1 MTVAQMASTAAGRPP
16 RSVAWLL
23 LLASAT
29 AVLVTGL
36 AATAALLS
44 QLGQTPTTLPV
55 DSRFWIWLL
64 VASGLTVASLALR
77 ALRWIFLLRRADTR
91 IPIRDAY
98 IGYLAG
104 LSLLLA
110 PFLLGEIAIR
120 AYVHRKR
127 CGVPIVTTAI
137 VNVWERLLDAVALAA
152 IAGSMAIASG
162 RRSATAVALLTVAA
176 ATMMPPVRRLCLW
189 VVSAGVRPLARATGH
204 EERLDVSGLA
214 GGDTWLVSLG
224 TSLAAWTLPGLAFWG
239 VTSVWGYPYGV
250 GHAEEAYASS
260 ALAGGLVLAPG
271 GIVVAGGR
279 LLDAL
284 GRAGFPEAAAVLSV
298 LAIRFA
304 TAGVSTALGAVML
317 LVHLRTG
324 SSGGPAPSE
333 QHFDTLA
340 DAYDVQIPE
349 ARRHALLTKKTDLM
363 REIIA
368 AHKVGTR
375 GLDVGCGQGWY
386 VARMRDLGF
395 DVNGIDA
402 SAGQIHL
409 AASNIGAP
417 DLVQVGSAL
426 QIPAADAT
434 YDFAYTINVVH
445 HLPSVD
451 DQRAAFAEMFR
462 VLRPGG
468 LLFLHEINTR
478 NVLFRFYMGYVF
490 PSINSIDEGVERW
503 LLPNRLAHYTEVP
516 VIDIRHFT
524 FLPEFLPFALV
535 RLFGPIERRLET
547 SPLGVYSAHY
557 TAVFRKPL

>member
-1 MTVAQMASTAAGRPP
+1 MTVAQLASSAGRPP

-36 AATAALLS
+36 ATTTVLLS
-44 QLGQTPTTLPV
+44 QHGLTAATLPV
-55 DSRFWIWLL
+55 GTRFWFWLL
-64 VASGLTVASLALR
+64 AGSGLTVASLALR

-98 IGYLAG
+98 IGYLSG

-110 PFLLGEIAIR
+110 PFLLGEITIR

-127 CGVPIVTTAI
+127 SGVPMVTTAI

-152 IAGSMAIASG
+152 IAGSIAIASG
-162 RRSATAVALLTVAA
+162 RESATAVALLAFVAA
-176 ATMMPPVRRLCLW
+176 TTMTPVRRLGLRIVEA
-189 VVSAGVRPLARATGH
+189 VVGSLAHAAGFDERPELGQLASAEA
-204 EERLDVSGLA
+204 
-214 GGDTWLVSLG
+214 WLVALG
-224 TSLAAWTLPGLAFWG
+224 TSVAAWILPGLAFWG
-239 VTSVWGYPYGV
+239 VASVWSQPYGL
-250 GHAEEAYASS
+250 GNAEEAYALS
-260 ALAGGLVLAPG
+260 AVAGGLGLAPG
-271 GIVVAGGR
+271 GIVIVGGR

-284 GRAGFPEAAAVLSV
+284 ARAGFPDSEAVLSV

-304 TAGVSTALGAVML
+304 TAGVATALGGVML
-317 LVHLRTG
+317 LVHLRTA
-324 SSGGPAPSE
+324 SSGGSAPSE

-349 ARRHALLTKKTDLM
+349 PRRHALLARKTDLM
-363 REIIA
+363 REILA
-368 AHKVGTR
+368 AHQAGTR

-386 VARMRDLGF
+386 VARMRELGF

-402 SAGQIHL
+402 SAGQIQL
-409 AASNIGAP
+409 AAANIGAP
-417 DLVQVGSAL
+417 DLVEVGSAL
-426 QIPAADAT
+426 RIPADDAT

-445 HLPSVD
+445 HLASVD

-478 NVLFRFYMGYVF
+478 NILFRFYMGYVF
-490 PSINSIDEGVERW
+490 PTINNIDEGVERW
-503 LLPNRLAHYTEVP
+503 LLPDRLAQYTAVP
-516 VIDIRHFT
+516 VIDIRHYT
-524 FLPEFLPFALV
+524 FLPDFLPFAIV
-535 RLFGPIERRLET
+535 RLFGPLERRLET